1 MKKFSRMYKSLT
13 LISCLLWV
21 GHFSSAQ
28 EETNL
33 IVNIFPKPDDEVGS
47 LVKKPTSTFR
57 ILPEGVVQSSIQE
70 FRFTT
75 NEFAVRWI
83 FTGAGAKKMLTFDEA
98 KEGCETC
105 TAIGSFQT
113 SPHTIRFMPMPTFTN
128 YAQWKEGWLK
138 HRTDKMFCKTEDD
151 AKTIITGLKGK

>member
-33 IVNIFPKPDDEVGS
+33 IVNI
-47 LVKKPTSTFR
+47 
-57 ILPEGVVQSSIQE
+57 
-70 FRFTT
+70 
-75 NEFAVRWI
+75 
-83 FTGAGAKKMLTFDEA
+83 
-98 KEGCETC
+98 
-105 TAIGSFQT
+105 
-113 SPHTIRFMPMPTFTN
+113 FMPMPTFTN